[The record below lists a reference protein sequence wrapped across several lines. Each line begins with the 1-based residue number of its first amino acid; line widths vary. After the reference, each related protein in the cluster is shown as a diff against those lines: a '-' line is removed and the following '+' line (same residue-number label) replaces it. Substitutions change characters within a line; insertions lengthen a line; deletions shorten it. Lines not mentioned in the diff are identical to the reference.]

1 MMLMEAT
8 HCMKGKT
15 SVQTS
20 ANAKG
25 DLILLSLKNL
35 HGLSKATLSC
45 SSQLH
50 VRPQCKGVCHW
61 WQHIWRSLA
70 PPDHRIFFFPQLIK
84 GQDKFTDVNTAA
96 GKEENRNR
104 KPKPVKVQEVKREF
118 LPMRLPSSKYCF
130 SCFSGSILHPFP
142 KGTANLSGIALAQ
155 EGVIICFAIIK
166 NAMPQ
171 IVLPIT
177 PLFIQEARS
186 ELFEMIQV
194 FDVFYKKHF
203 DFSKRKKCI
212 TSRLPSLSSV
222 GMLLQTVC
230 FCLYLVA
237 VHQRY

>member
-1 MMLMEAT
+1 MVAYLEAPGT
-8 HCMKGKT
+8 T
-15 SVQTS
+15 W
-20 ANAKG
+20 
-25 DLILLSLKNL
+25 
-35 HGLSKATLSC
+35 
-45 SSQLH
+45 
-50 VRPQCKGVCHW
+50 PQ
-61 WQHIWRSLA
+61 
-70 PPDHRIFFFPQLIK
+70 DFFFPQLIK

-96 GKEENRNR
+96 GEEENRNR
-104 KPKPVKVQEVKREF
+104 KPKPVKVQEVKRSQF

-142 KGTANLSGIALAQ
+142 KGMANLSGIALAQ

-194 FDVFYKKHF
+194 FDIFYKKHF

-222 GMLLQTVC
+222 GMLLQTIC

>member
-1 MMLMEAT
+1 MVAYLEAPGT
-8 HCMKGKT
+8 T
-15 SVQTS
+15 W
-20 ANAKG
+20 
-25 DLILLSLKNL
+25 
-35 HGLSKATLSC
+35 
-45 SSQLH
+45 
-50 VRPQCKGVCHW
+50 PQ
-61 WQHIWRSLA
+61 
-70 PPDHRIFFFPQLIK
+70 DFFFPQLIK

-96 GKEENRNR
+96 GEEENRNR
-104 KPKPVKVQEVKREF
+104 KPKPVKVQEVKRSQF

-142 KGTANLSGIALAQ
+142 KGMANLSGIALAQ

-212 TSRLPSLSSV
+212 TSRLLHYH
-222 GMLLQTVC
+222 QWVC
-230 FCLYLVA
+230 FCRPSVFVYTLLLYINDISINLIV
-237 VHQRY
+237 RR